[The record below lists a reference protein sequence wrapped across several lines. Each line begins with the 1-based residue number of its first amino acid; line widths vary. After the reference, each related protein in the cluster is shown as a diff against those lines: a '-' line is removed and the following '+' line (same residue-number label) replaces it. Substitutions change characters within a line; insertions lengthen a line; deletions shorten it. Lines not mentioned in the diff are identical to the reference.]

1 MLNTFFFFFMN
12 ATKFLN
18 PTTAPTCNSWKHV
31 AMTIP
36 CVPVSLHLISYSCW
50 SSGHLPLP
58 HDDHYYG
65 DLPCTQPV
73 SDIVYQF
80 STHPCSWSSSD
91 SFDVLFPMLSE
102 GSGGGTVFIKPTAV
116 RGGVVG
122 LDVHSPLTAASSPSG
137 SIHAKCL
144 IQMGHFLSSTQYFYY
159 SFSMFRYAN
168 T

>member
-1 MLNTFFFFFMN
+1 MLNTFFFFLWMPQSSLIQPLLQH
-12 ATKFLN
+12 AVVESTL
-18 PTTAPTCNSWKHV
+18 PWQS
-31 AMTIP
+31 
-36 CVPVSLHLISYSCW
+36 PVFPSLSILISYSCW

-65 DLPCTQPV
+65 DLPCTRPV
-73 SDIVYQF
+73 SDIVYQS

-91 SFDVLFPMLSE
+91 SFDVLFPTLSE

-116 RGGVVG
+116 RGGVLG